1 MYSYIKG
8 RLVEAREGAVVLE
21 NNGIGYEI
29 GVSGNTLSDAAA
41 VGTDGEMKL
50 YTYLYVR
57 EDTFALYGFS
67 RYEERTLFMRLIDI
81 SGVGPKAALAI
92 LSSATPESLAMAIVT
107 GDEKTL
113 TAAPGIGKKIAQ
125 RIILE
130 LKDKMAGASGGTLDF
145 SSGGGTVNVSAFTSK
160 ATEAAQALAVLG
172 YTSAEV
178 AAALKGIDVE
188 SLPLEEIVRQSLKK
202 MVK

>member
-8 RLVEAREGAVVLE
+8 RLVEARKGAIVLE

-67 RYEERTLFMRLIDI
+67 RYEEKTLFMRLIDI
-81 SGVGPKAALAI
+81 SGVGPK
-92 LSSATPESLAMAIVT
+92 LAMQVL
-107 GDEKTL
+107 GGYDLGTL
-113 TAAPGIGKKIAQ
+113 TAAIATGDVKTLTKIKGLGKKTAELIVLNLREQAASELGSEGGAFAQ
-125 RIILE
+125 TAD
-130 LKDKMAGASGGTLDF
+130 KDISDAVFALVSLGVSNTEAVRAVQAASKSVRGVENL
-145 SSGGGTVNVSAFTSK
+145 VSA
-160 ATEAAQALAVLG
+160 ALRTLA
-172 YTSAEV
+172 
-178 AAALKGIDVE
+178 
-188 SLPLEEIVRQSLKK
+188 
-202 MVK
+202 

>member
-41 VGTDGEMKL
+41 VGADGEMKL

-67 RYEERTLFMRLIDI
+67 RYEEKTLFMRLIDI
-81 SGVGPKAALAI
+81 SGVGPK
-92 LSSATPESLAMAIVT
+92 LAMQVL
-107 GDEKTL
+107 GGYDLGTL
-113 TAAPGIGKKIAQ
+113 TAAIATRAGGVRARQRRRSVRADGGQGYLGRGVRAGVPRGVQHRSRARRAGGVQERERGGEPGLGGSKDARIGRKNS
-125 RIILE
+125 RG
-130 LKDKMAGASGGTLDF
+130 GAPSG
-145 SSGGGTVNVSAFTSK
+145 
-160 ATEAAQALAVLG
+160 
-172 YTSAEV
+172 
-178 AAALKGIDVE
+178 
-188 SLPLEEIVRQSLKK
+188 EIWMTTGS
-202 MVK
+202 